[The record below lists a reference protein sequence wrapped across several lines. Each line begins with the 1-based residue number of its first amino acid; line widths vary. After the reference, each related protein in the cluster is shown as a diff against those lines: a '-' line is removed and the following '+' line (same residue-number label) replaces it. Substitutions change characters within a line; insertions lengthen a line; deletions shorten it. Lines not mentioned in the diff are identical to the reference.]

1 MVYAPI
7 AAFLVDLF
15 PTSIRYTSMSFPYHI
30 GNGIFG
36 GLLPA
41 ISTYLATKASASS
54 SISNSTPYLAGL
66 WYPISVALVC
76 FIIGLIYLKPAT
88 KFLSI
93 ESLKK
98 YLGYFWIALSLFI
111 GYFSIVVFGGPKVL
125 HPKGMDDLVFGY
137 IILLILTPIVVG
149 GLFLLGWYALKEE
162 YKD

>member
-41 ISTYLATKASASS
+41 ISTYLATKASAST
-54 SISNSTPYLAGL
+54 SISNSSPYLAGL
-66 WYPISVALVC
+66 WYPIAVALIC
-76 FIIGLIYLKPAT
+76 FVIGLIYLKPSV
-88 KFLSI
+88 KFLSN

-98 YLGYFWIALSLFI
+98 YLGYFWMGLALFI

-149 GLFLLGWYALKEE
+149 GLFLLGWYAIKEE